1 MFFGKEHQHNIT
13 NTKRGGRDESRP
25 IHVLDMADQ
34 LSCWMDASQCE
45 SFIFYHH
52 DSGCQESMIPMAPL
66 VAEPTALRRSRLKTY
81 EANTANQKNTKA
93 EQTNNNNH
101 EAPKEAFNPKAFLT
115 GKIFFWVPC
124 CAYLSIVAVKK
135 VLETISQTVPRIAA
149 PGVELPHEI
158 QTIQHFFDPLLHSS

>member
-52 DSGCQESMIPMAPL
+52 DSGCQESMIPMALL

-101 EAPKEAFNPKAFLT
+101 EAPKEAFNPNECFLDWKDFFLGSLLRLSLDRGSQESVGNNKPNGTADCST
-115 GKIFFWVPC
+115 GSGITARNPNQTTFF
-124 CAYLSIVAVKK
+124 
-135 VLETISQTVPRIAA
+135 
-149 PGVELPHEI
+149 
-158 QTIQHFFDPLLHSS
+158 